1 MPEAWGRGPFQG
13 SELPLILCQLSK
25 ISKIFTSLLVSPV
38 NCWLRHSPDYSAQLD
53 MQTPEPLGAQHN
65 ADIGL
70 DTKPQN
76 TDAKGGAMNINKDH
90 AIMLLAQGIATS
102 QVAAAIGCDDSYISQ
117 LKADPEVQQ
126 KIAEMGATQTLADVN
141 FDTTLERA
149 ESLAL
154 EKIEKNLPFATLG
167 QAMAAFRVLN
177 GARRRKDGVIP
188 GANTGTTINV
198 NLTLPAAA
206 LPRYITNAQS
216 EIVEVEGKTMISA
229 TTKTIDQIL
238 AARAGNSA
246 NLPAVTA
253 LEKAASRLGSLAPL
267 APARAR
273 KSPLALSPDIL

>member
-1 MPEAWGRGPFQG
+1 
-13 SELPLILCQLSK
+13 
-25 ISKIFTSLLVSPV
+25 V
-38 NCWLRHSPDYSAQLD
+38 
-53 MQTPEPLGAQHN
+53 
-65 ADIGL
+65 
-70 DTKPQN
+70 
-76 TDAKGGAMNINKDH
+76 NINKDH
-90 AIMLLAQGIATS
+90 AITLLAQGISTS

-126 KIAEMGATQTLADVN
+126 KIAEMSATQTLADVT

-177 GARRRKDGVIP
+177 GARRRKDGAAIA
-188 GANTGTTINV
+188 ANAGTTINV

-206 LPRYITNAQS
+206 LPRYVTNAQS

-229 TTKTIDQIL
+229 TAKSIDQIL

-253 LEKAASRLGSLAPL
+253 LEKAASRLGSLSPL
-267 APARAR
+267 APQRAR
-273 KSPLALSPDIL
+273 KSPLILSPDIL

>member
-1 MPEAWGRGPFQG
+1 
-13 SELPLILCQLSK
+13 
-25 ISKIFTSLLVSPV
+25 V
-38 NCWLRHSPDYSAQLD
+38 
-53 MQTPEPLGAQHN
+53 
-65 ADIGL
+65 
-70 DTKPQN
+70 
-76 TDAKGGAMNINKDH
+76 NINKEH
-90 AIMLLAQGIATS
+90 AITLLAQGISTS

-126 KIAEMGATQTLADVN
+126 KIAEMSATQTLADVN
-141 FDTTLERA
+141 FDSTLERA

-177 GARRRKDGVIP
+177 GARRRKDGVANP
-188 GANTGTTINV
+188 GAGGTTINV

-206 LPRYITNAQS
+206 LPRYVTNAQS

-229 TTKTIDQIL
+229 TAKSIDQIL

-253 LEKAASRLGSLAPL
+253 LEKAASRLGSLSPL
-267 APARAR
+267 APQRAR
-273 KSPLALSPDIL
+273 KSPLILSPDIL

>member
-1 MPEAWGRGPFQG
+1 
-13 SELPLILCQLSK
+13 
-25 ISKIFTSLLVSPV
+25 V
-38 NCWLRHSPDYSAQLD
+38 
-53 MQTPEPLGAQHN
+53 
-65 ADIGL
+65 
-70 DTKPQN
+70 
-76 TDAKGGAMNINKDH
+76 NINKDH
-90 AIMLLAQGIATS
+90 AITLLAQGISTS

-126 KIAEMGATQTLADVN
+126 KIAEMSATQTLADVN
-141 FDTTLERA
+141 FDSTLERA

-177 GARRRKDGVIP
+177 GARRRKDGAAIA
-188 GANTGTTINV
+188 ANAGTTINV

-206 LPRYITNAQS
+206 LPRYVTNAQS

-229 TTKTIDQIL
+229 TAKSIDQIL

-253 LEKAASRLGSLAPL
+253 LEKAASRLGSLSPL
-267 APARAR
+267 APQRAR
-273 KSPLALSPDIL
+273 KSPLILSPDIL

>member
-1 MPEAWGRGPFQG
+1 
-13 SELPLILCQLSK
+13 
-25 ISKIFTSLLVSPV
+25 
-38 NCWLRHSPDYSAQLD
+38 
-53 MQTPEPLGAQHN
+53 MQTPEPSGPQHN
-65 ADIGL
+65 AGIGL

-76 TDAKGGAMNINKDH
+76 TNAKGGAVNINKDH
-90 AIMLLAQGIATS
+90 AITLLAQGISTS

-126 KIAEMGATQTLADVN
+126 KIAEMSATQTLADVN
-141 FDTTLERA
+141 FDSTLERA

-177 GARRRKDGVIP
+177 GARRRKDGVVNP
-188 GANTGTTINV
+188 GAGGTTINV

-206 LPRYITNAQS
+206 LPRYVTNAQS

-229 TTKTIDQIL
+229 TAKSIDQIL

-246 NLPAVTA
+246 NLPTVTA
-253 LEKAASRLGSLAPL
+253 LEKAASRLGSLSPL
-267 APARAR
+267 APQRAR
-273 KSPLALSPDIL
+273 KSPLILSPDIL

>member
-1 MPEAWGRGPFQG
+1 
-13 SELPLILCQLSK
+13 
-25 ISKIFTSLLVSPV
+25 
-38 NCWLRHSPDYSAQLD
+38 
-53 MQTPEPLGAQHN
+53 
-65 ADIGL
+65 
-70 DTKPQN
+70 
-76 TDAKGGAMNINKDH
+76 MNINKDH
-90 AIMLLAQGIATS
+90 AITLLAQGISTS

-126 KIAEMGATQTLADVN
+126 KIAEMSATQTLADVT

-177 GARRRKDGVIP
+177 GARRRKDGAAIA
-188 GANTGTTINV
+188 ANAGTTINV

-206 LPRYITNAQS
+206 LPRYVTNAQS

-229 TTKTIDQIL
+229 TAKSIDQIL

-253 LEKAASRLGSLAPL
+253 LEKAASRLGSLSPL
-267 APARAR
+267 APQRAR
-273 KSPLALSPDIL
+273 KSPLILSPDIL